1 MHRVIINKRLQPL
14 EQNVCD
20 RFHYLLH
27 IYTDYINNT
36 KYIIFMLK
44 ASAHSFKRFYF
55 AAFKIIFL
63 SLYAPIYLGWTSC
76 LISFAWDQSTRQ
88 ERVESD
94 KIQNE
99 KFLPT
104 AGLELTTLRLEV

>member
-1 MHRVIINKRLQPL
+1 MERVRDGCPYPVRWRSVSDWLCSTRSKSH
-14 EQNVCD
+14 EQV
-20 RFHYLLH
+20 
-27 IYTDYINNT
+27 I
-36 KYIIFMLK
+36 K
-44 ASAHSFKRFYF
+44 ASAHSFKRFTSRLLKLSF
-55 AAFKIIFL
+55 SL

-76 LISFAWDQSTRQ
+76 LISFAWEQSTCQ
-88 ERVESD
+88 ERVEGD